1 MSDAYDTFDREND
14 FIDEYLTKVDNCRN
28 RKSSFFGDKGV
39 VNLQRS
45 LTDLFGAGSETTTTE
60 ILFCFL
66 YMIKFPEIQ
75 VRKLFC
81 KVEKLAIMNL
91 WAFFFFFFSNR
102 QKSKKKLTEFA

>member
-1 MSDAYDTFDREND
+1 MSDAYDPFDREND

-75 VRKLFC
+75 VRKYELQNV
-81 KVEKLAIMNL
+81 KIATLNL
-91 WAFFFFFFSNR
+91 NFFYLFSNR
-102 QKSKKKLTEFA
+102 

>member
-1 MSDAYDTFDREND
+1 MNLQKRRASQKMSDAYDTFDREND

-75 VRKLFC
+75 V
-81 KVEKLAIMNL
+81 
-91 WAFFFFFFSNR
+91 
-102 QKSKKKLTEFA
+102 KKLNCKMEKFAILNF